1 MCSSFSVTYAVIHII
16 DDLALLKEVATQGH
30 IVQGLFPLSS
40 CVGHHARIM
49 LRSVSC
55 VYVCVNG
62 RERVR
67 QRGREGF
74 PACFCTCVK
83 SSETA
88 IWVAPG

>member
-55 VYVCVNG
+55 VHVCVFVCVNG

-67 QRGREGF
+67 EREREGF
-74 PACFCTCVK
+74 LCVFAPA
-83 SSETA
+83 
-88 IWVAPG
+88 

>member
-1 MCSSFSVTYAVIHII
+1 MTYAVIHII

-30 IVQGLFPLSS
+30 IVQGLFLLSS

-49 LRSVSC
+49 HRSVSC
-55 VYVCVNG
+55 VYVCVCFCVCEWE
-62 RERVR
+62 RESK
-67 QRGREGF
+67 REGKRGF

-83 SSETA
+83 NSGTA

>member
-1 MCSSFSVTYAVIHII
+1 MFMCSSFSVAYAVIHII

-55 VYVCVNG
+55 VYVCRFLCVCVNG
-62 RERVR
+62 REIVR
-67 QRGREGF
+67 QRERAGF
-74 PACFCTCVK
+74 LRVFAPA
-83 SSETA
+83 
-88 IWVAPG
+88 